1 MPDEKRP
8 PLRFWIGLHVDGS
21 GRQCIV
27 DFHGDTMD
35 GVKTAWN
42 EKNEKRLTT
51 METVIAPELSRGSE
65 LYLELLKRTES
76 LLGDPRLPTL
86 EKLLH
91 EVAMAAYEAG
101 LQRGGMHG
109 RKGP

>member
-1 MPDEKRP
+1 MSNDKRP
-8 PLRFWIGLHVDGS
+8 PLRFWIGLHRDGS

-35 GVKTAWN
+35 GVKAAWN

-51 METVIAPELSRGSE
+51 METVIEPELSRGSVE
-65 LYLELLKRTES
+65 YLGLLKKMEGM
-76 LLGDPRLPTL
+76 LGDPRLPTL

-91 EVAMAAYEAG
+91 EVAMAAYEQGMQSAG
-101 LQRGGMHG
+101 LRPK
-109 RKGP
+109 RP